1 MDMRYK
7 IKTILVFAFVAIAT
21 TFHGFGTNCDRILS
35 STSLLA
41 DTGTRQLTG
50 LLTPKTEWMY
60 VQERMDGTCHAVYDS
75 ILRIH
80 YEEPYTVS
88 NHQRLRFKVYD
99 KYRNVIVQTDN
110 AGNITDSTCGAITQ
124 SPAITTGENW
134 LEINFW
140 CFNLD
145 EGEYYYLEV
154 WNGKGEK
161 GYLRFKVMPS

>member
-1 MDMRYK
+1 MRNN
-7 IKTILVFAFVAIAT
+7 IRIALVFVLIMEGVFSHSFGMNCYCNLPIAWQV
-21 TFHGFGTNCDRILS
+21 
-35 STSLLA
+35 A
-41 DTGTRQLTG
+41 DTGTRQIEG
-50 LLTPKTEWMY
+50 IVTPTMEYMY
-60 VQERMDGTCHAVYDS
+60 VQEQMDGTCHAIYDS
-75 ILRIH
+75 VLRIH

-110 AGNITDSTCGAITQ
+110 AGNITDSICGAITQ
-124 SPAITTGENW
+124 SPIITTGENW

-140 CFNLD
+140 CFNLY
-145 EGEYYYLEV
+145 EGEFYYLEV

>member
-1 MDMRYK
+1 MRYK
-7 IKTILVFAFVAIAT
+7 IKATMVFAIMAVAA
-21 TFHGFGTNCDRILS
+21 TFHVFGINSDRELPG
-35 STSLLA
+35 TSLLA
-41 DTGTRQLTG
+41 DTGTRQLKG
-50 LLTPKTEWMY
+50 LVTPAMECMY
-60 VQERMDGTCHAVYDS
+60 VQERMDGTFHEVYDS
-75 ILRIH
+75 VLRIH
-80 YEEPYTVS
+80 FDEPYAVS

-110 AGNITDSTCGAITQ
+110 AGNITDSICGAITQ
-124 SPAITTGENW
+124 SPIITTGENW

-161 GYLRFKVMPS
+161 GFLRFKVMPH

>member
-1 MDMRYK
+1 MRNN
-7 IKTILVFAFVAIAT
+7 IRITLIIALIMAG
-21 TFHGFGTNCDRILS
+21 FLPHGFGMHSYRDLFVAWQV
-35 STSLLA
+35 A
-41 DTGTRQLTG
+41 DTGSRQTKG
-50 LLTPKTEWMY
+50 LLTPQREYMY
-60 VQERMDGTCHAVYDS
+60 VQEHIDGACHAVYDS

-110 AGNITDSTCGAITQ
+110 AGNIIDSICGAITQ

-140 CFNLD
+140 CFNLN
-145 EGEYYYLEV
+145 EGDYYYLEV

-161 GYLRFKVMPS
+161 GFLRFKVMPS